1 MLLFNFLSILNSGF
15 MLHREL
21 IRMRL
26 SEKMVKRLREI
37 SDANNSG
44 IPPPGLRS
52 SQSENAL
59 ARRGLLTLS
68 RFEDCEKPYICY
80 VLTDLGKKLVDLIDR
95 YP

>member
-1 MLLFNFLSILNSGF
+1 

-37 SDANNSG
+37 SVDVDSG
-44 IPPPGLRS
+44 SPPPGLRS

-68 RFEDCEKPYICY
+68 RFNHCDKPYTCY
-80 VLTDLGKKLVDLIDR
+80 VLTDLGKKLVEMIER